1 MNSSRVKSLI
11 SYETANTTFNEA
23 ITSLSGKKTFNLE
36 IIKIPNSASL
46 YQGTDFTFNNLET
59 RNSET
64 DLFKKNTIIFK
75 NEDNY
80 IQNIRFTP
88 EEIYAYYK
96 YYNKRNHGAYFLSSY
111 EVANIY
117 GLDKEYSSIVY
128 ASVIDY
134 DKMKSPLNKINQI
147 YPLYFIPKK
156 CYTIKYLIT
165 KELNLLDIGNINTI
179 QLIWILLHNKVLF
192 NLNGTKLT
200 DREISD
206 YKYSLCN
213 SCANDEG
220 ETDTDTQPPCCSRRV
235 SDITDDRIL
244 VKLFKILH
252 YYFFI
257 KKITINGWIYN
268 GKTFHEEICLIDNS
282 HLKIEEIH
290 SRNIVAPKG
299 IPTYDRYMENI
310 RSKIIPYNEKSKI
323 NNILHNYIIPNPDI

>member
-1 MNSSRVKSLI
+1 MSRVKKESKI

-23 ITSLSGKKTFNLE
+23 ITSLSGEKTFNLE
-36 IIKIPNSASL
+36 IIKIPNGASL

-59 RNSET
+59 RKSET
-64 DLFKKNTIIFK
+64 DLLKKNTIIFK
-75 NEDNY
+75 NEHNY
-80 IQNIRFTP
+80 IQNINFTRSD
-88 EEIYAYYK
+88 INTYYQ

-156 CYTIKYLIT
+156 CYTIKYLIN

-244 VKLFKILH
+244 VKLFKILN
-252 YYFFI
+252 YYFFN
-257 KKITINGWIYN
+257 KGITINGWIYN
-268 GKTFHEEICLIDNS
+268 GKTFHEEICLIDNR

-299 IPTYDRYMENI
+299 IPTYDTYMENI
-310 RSKIIPYNEKSKI
+310 RSKIIPCNEKSKL

>member
-1 MNSSRVKSLI
+1 MSRVKKESKI

-59 RNSET
+59 RKSET
-64 DLFKKNTIIFK
+64 DLLKRNTIIFK
-75 NEDNY
+75 NEHNY
-80 IQNIRFTP
+80 IQNINFTRSD
-88 EEIYAYYK
+88 INAYYQ

-134 DKMKSPLNKINQI
+134 NKMKSPLNKINQI

-220 ETDTDTQPPCCSRRV
+220 ETDTDTQPPCCAKRV

-252 YYFFI
+252 YYFF
-257 KKITINGWIYN
+257 KKGITINGWIYN
-268 GKTFHEEICLIDNS
+268 GKTFHEEICLIDNE